1 MKASFKIKS
10 DYRLI
15 QHKSA
20 KDENKKFVMYS
31 LYMVLTSRE
40 PQHTLLNT
48 SV

>member
-20 KDENKKFVMYS
+20 KDKNKMFVMYS

-40 PQHTLLNT
+40 NLN
-48 SV
+48 VLY

>member
-1 MKASFKIKS
+1 MKASFKIQS

-20 KDENKKFVMYS
+20 KDKNKKFVMYS

-40 PQHTLLNT
+40 NLNILY
-48 SV
+48 